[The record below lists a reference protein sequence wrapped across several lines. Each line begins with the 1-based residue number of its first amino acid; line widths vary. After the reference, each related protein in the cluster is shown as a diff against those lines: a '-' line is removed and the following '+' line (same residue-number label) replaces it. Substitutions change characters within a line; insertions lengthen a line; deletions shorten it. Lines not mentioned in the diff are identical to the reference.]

1 MKYGSGIQYGVIDPT
16 YTPPEGQDILY
27 ENVTT
32 GDLWHFDTNLLTWEC
47 ITCSAAT
54 CPLPMTSAALQT
66 HITNST
72 LMPGCDY
79 TITDHTQGNLGTVSV
94 TVRATTTNTVSHE
107 AMVKTPFHTQAWR
120 GLYDAQNQ
128 LLVELRD
135 HRDNIVSGFSGVE
148 IGAFDWNN
156 GNISNCQVSNATLLL
171 TLGFSYVLNG
181 LRLTTG
187 GTLDLTDKVSGSL
200 NNLTVKDDA
209 IVLLGSSTVQITDCT
224 FSNSCTV
231 DFTNYTGVGNIVNSV
246 FTNGIEV
253 TLADNSRPITIL
265 NSEFSFGVLTNYGVT
280 GVTTPINIARCN
292 FNSAAIT
299 IYNINT
305 QEQTFEDC
313 TFNKT
318 TIENRYGK
326 LTLRTF
332 ISNEDY
338 FYLDCTN
345 FDNIIVQNTTS
356 NTSYF
361 QNDSKAATSTNLYS
375 ISGCTL
381 NKADI
386 TATENSKNTFS
397 VAGSIINISGIFKAG
412 NQIINI
418 NSMEMSGNSSIIT
431 TATSTGQ
438 VNVIGSTLNNAVEIR
453 QKGSGQLD
461 IQYSTVTDACLVELN
476 GGRRLMLNRTT
487 MHTDARVH
495 SNNLSTGFD
504 ILDQVEASN
513 KAIII
518 FDASGANLNGIRWST
533 IIGGTYFE
541 APTIQF
547 LGTSSGQEITYST
560 IDHSQVLIENCSV
573 GGYQR
578 LKLDNGA
585 FLKARNN
592 TGSKAIY
599 DVNIS
604 AATLDVH
611 DCTAIGDIYKI
622 YMRGIQTAS
631 EVTGTAAGL
640 VNVYSDA
647 NPFIV
652 TNAGLQNVQLA
663 GGGTFNNGGFN
674 QTNIIYN
681 SPGNITCTVANTTA
695 TTIAWVTSSNPVI

>member
-79 TITDHTQGNLGTVSV
+79 TITDHTQGTLGTVSV
-94 TVRATTTNTVSHE
+94 TVRATSVNTVSHE
-107 AMVKTPFHTQAWR
+107 AMVKTSFHTQAWR

-135 HRDNIVSGFSGVE
+135 HQDNIVSGFSGVE
-148 IGAFDWNN
+148 IGAFDWGN
-156 GNISNCQVSNATLLL
+156 GNITNCQVSNAILYL
-171 TLGFSYVLNG
+171 TTGFSYVLNG

-209 IVLLGSSTVQITDCT
+209 TVLLGGSTVQITDCT
-224 FSNSCTV
+224 FSNTATV
-231 DFTNYTGVGNIVNSV
+231 DFTNYTGAGNITNSLFTDAVIVNIADTNRGLSITDSQFYNGT
-246 FTNGIEV
+246 FTSSGF
-253 TLADNSRPITIL
+253 TTTAALTIL
-265 NSEFSFGVLTNYGVT
+265 RTEFRKCQ
-280 GVTTPINIARCN
+280 IE
-292 FNSAAIT
+292 IT
-299 IYNINT
+299 DTNT
-305 QEQTFEDC
+305 QTQNFEDS
-313 TFNKT
+313 KLSKV
-318 TIENRYGK
+318 TIDGYYGK
-326 LTLRTF
+326 YTIANSNL
-332 ISNEDY
+332 NEDY

-397 VAGSIINISGIFKAG
+397 VAGSIINISGIYKAG

-560 IDHSQVLIENCSV
+560 IDHSQVLIENCSQS
-573 GGYQR
+573 GYQR

-585 FLKARNN
+585 FLKARNI
-592 TGSKAIY
+592 TATKSIY

-604 AATLDVH
+604 NSILDVY
-611 DCTAIGDIYKI
+611 DCTVAGDITKV
-622 YMRGIQTAS
+622 YMRGIPS
-631 EVTGTAAGL
+631 SSVVTGTAAG
-640 VNVYSDA
+640 VSNVYSDGS
-647 NPFIV
+647 PFGV
-652 TNAGLQNVQLA
+652 TAGSLSNVKLSM
-663 GGGTFNNGGFN
+663 GGVFNNGGFT
-674 QTNIIYN
+674 QTNVIYN
-681 SPGNITCTVANTTA
+681 NPSNITCTVANTNA
-695 TTIAWVTSSNPVI
+695 TTITGITSSNPVV